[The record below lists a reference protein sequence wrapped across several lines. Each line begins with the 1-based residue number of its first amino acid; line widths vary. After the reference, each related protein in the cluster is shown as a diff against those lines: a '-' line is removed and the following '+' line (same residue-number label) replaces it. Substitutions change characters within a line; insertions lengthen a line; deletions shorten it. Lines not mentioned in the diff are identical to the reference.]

1 MKILIDT
8 HILLWWLADSP
19 RLRPVARQRLAD
31 RDSEIFVSV
40 VSLWE
45 IAIKARVGKLEADIE
60 AILRDIEREG
70 FIRLPIAELHL
81 IALTTLECLH
91 RDPFD
96 HMLVAQ
102 AIAEDVTFLSADAVM
117 AHYPVR
123 LLPA

>member
-19 RLRPVARQRLAD
+19 RLRPVVRERLAD
-31 RDSEIFVSV
+31 RRSEIFVSV

-45 IAIKARVGKLEADIE
+45 IAIKARLGKLDADVR
-60 AILRDIEREG
+60 AILRDVEREG
-70 FIRLPIAELHL
+70 FKRLPIAELHL
-81 IALTTLECLH
+81 AALATLASVH

-102 AIAEDVTFLSADAVM
+102 AIAEDAEFISADAVM
-117 AHYPVR
+117 ARYPVR